1 MEKIKVAVNGAY
13 GRMGREVCQ
22 AILDDGD
29 LELTGVFDLLG
40 RGEDIGEVLGRQK
53 LGLLIQN
60 LGVDTLA
67 GRQARVLVDFTT
79 PMAVMENIRTSLQ
92 AGVRP
97 VVGTTGITQVDLE
110 LINEW
115 VEKAGIGAVVA
126 PNFALGAVLM
136 MKFSQVAA
144 RYLNQAEIIELHHDQ
159 KIDAP
164 SGTSIKTAEMIEAGR
179 RQSPGRREELLK
191 LAGARGAVTG
201 DVHIH
206 SVRLEGLIAHQE
218 VIFGGLGQT
227 LSIRHDS
234 YDRKSFMPGV
244 IMAVKNVTNLRKMV
258 YGLENLLDL

>member
-22 AILDDGD
+22 AILEDED
-29 LELTGVFDLLG
+29 LELTGAFDLQG
-40 RGEDIGEVLGRQK
+40 HGEDIGEVLRRQK
-53 LGLLIQN
+53 LGILIQN
-60 LGVDTLA
+60 LSTETLA
-67 GRQARVLVDFTT
+67 EHKIQVIVDFTT
-79 PMAVMENIRTSLQ
+79 PMSVMENIRVSLDS
-92 AGVRP
+92 GIRP

-115 VEKAGIGAVVA
+115 VEKSGLSAMIA

-136 MKFSQVAA
+136 MKFAQVAA
-144 RYLNQAEIIELHHDQ
+144 RYFKQAEIIELHHDQ

-164 SGTSIKTAEMIEAGR
+164 SGTSIKTAEMIAAAR
-179 RQSPGRREELLK
+179 REEPRKREELLK
-191 LAGARGAVTG
+191 LAGARGAVA
-201 DVHIH
+201 DNIHIH

-244 IMAVKNVTNLRKMV
+244 LLAIKKITTLKGLV
-258 YGLENLLDL
+258 YGLETLLDL

>member
-115 VEKAGIGAVVA
+115 VEKAGIGAVV
-126 PNFALGAVLM
+126 
-136 MKFSQVAA
+136 
-144 RYLNQAEIIELHHDQ
+144 
-159 KIDAP
+159 
-164 SGTSIKTAEMIEAGR
+164 
-179 RQSPGRREELLK
+179 
-191 LAGARGAVTG
+191 
-201 DVHIH
+201 
-206 SVRLEGLIAHQE
+206 
-218 VIFGGLGQT
+218 
-227 LSIRHDS
+227 
-234 YDRKSFMPGV
+234 
-244 IMAVKNVTNLRKMV
+244 
-258 YGLENLLDL
+258 